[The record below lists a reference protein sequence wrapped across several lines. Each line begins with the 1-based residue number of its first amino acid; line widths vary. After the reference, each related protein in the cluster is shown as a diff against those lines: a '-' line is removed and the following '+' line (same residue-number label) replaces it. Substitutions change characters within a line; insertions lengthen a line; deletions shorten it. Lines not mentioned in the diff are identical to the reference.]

1 MYVCLHCKT
10 YLTANVYAG
19 RNIFSARKDFR
30 GCVIFIL
37 VYKHCTCTVI
47 LHKQSWN
54 FFNLYGAQ
62 ESIPRMSKKRPGHQK
77 QGQTGQGHSKLFH

>member
-1 MYVCLHCKT
+1 MYVYIVKHTLQQM
-10 YLTANVYAG
+10 YMTAETF
-19 RNIFSARKDFR
+19 FSVRKDFR